1 MNLELELNFKSLAV
15 IAFAFVLALGLNG
28 WVWAGIEKS
37 WDELNQEMAVQIN
50 QAKYTEAISTAQKS
64 LTLARES
71 FGLEHMKTAISLQ
84 QLANLYRKQQKDEQ
98 ADILTE
104 EALSIWD
111 KTLGSEK
118 EISFQMRIRFVRSL
132 EDRGEYSKALAAL
145 TDLVR
150 EQEKYFGPSHTALAS
165 SLETMAD
172 ILWKQ
177 KAFDKA
183 FALQERSVQMYAEIL
198 SAQDSRLI
206 PAHQQLANRYFDQ
219 GLYGKALIQNNKAL
233 NLAKQIYSK
242 QDSRMAPYYLQIAEN
257 HEKLYDYYPA
267 EENFK
272 LAIESLRAMYIKKP
286 NEATA
291 RELKY
296 ALYRLKEFFI
306 ARGRQV
312 DADRYGQEADGLNVK
327 L

>member
-1 MNLELELNFKSLAV
+1 MRYKSLV
-15 IAFAFVLALGLNG
+15 VLLVASFFSLGLNG
-28 WVWAGIEKS
+28 QLWAGNEKS
-37 WDELNQEMAVQIN
+37 WDELNQEMAAQIN
-50 QAKYTEAISTAQKS
+50 QAKYTEAIFTAQKS

-84 QLANLYRKQQKDEQ
+84 QLANLYRKQQKEDQ

-118 EISFQMRIRFVRSL
+118 EISFQMRIRFARNL
-132 EDRGEYSKALAAL
+132 EDRGEYSKALIVL
-145 TDLVR
+145 TELVG
-150 EQEKYFGPSHTALAS
+150 EQEKYFGPSHTAIAG
-165 SLETMAD
+165 SLESMAD

-177 KAFDKA
+177 AAYDKA

-198 SAQDSRLI
+198 SAEDSRLI
-206 PAHQQLANRYFDQ
+206 PAHQQLANRYFDR
-219 GLYGKALIQNNKAL
+219 GLYGKALIQNNKVL
-233 NLAKQIYSK
+233 NLAKQIYTK
-242 QDSRMAPYYLQIAEN
+242 QDSRMAQYYLQIAEN

-272 LAIESLRAMYIKKP
+272 LALESLRSMYIKKP